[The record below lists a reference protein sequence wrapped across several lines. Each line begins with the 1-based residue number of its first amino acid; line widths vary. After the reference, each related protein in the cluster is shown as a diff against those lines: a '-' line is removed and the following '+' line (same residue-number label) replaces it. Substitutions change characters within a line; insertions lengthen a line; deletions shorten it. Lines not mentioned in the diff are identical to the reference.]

1 MMDTN
6 NNKNTNI
13 VLACLLITSVYLNAF
28 YLNIGFSLK
37 PYMIISAL
45 IFILV
50 LYKFQIHKLRFFEVS
65 MLVFFIFYCATGIFS
80 RYPQDS
86 IRLIIAIILVLIVYF
101 IMRYVFSSLS
111 IAKLEKAISISG
123 IWFNVISLALF
134 AFGALTLRF
143 NFVGNGVRAYGILL
157 DRGVPRLIGT
167 FSDPNIFAFGNLLFF
182 YYYVTHLKTT
192 TAKIGLLLSSTAL
205 LLTFSRGAYIAVLLG
220 GLLLFLTS
228 KAKTKLKIVLL
239 GPPVLYLLVAG
250 ASQVFNMNIAQI
262 VGDRFNGSVS
272 DNGSGRL
279 EIWGNGLQLFA
290 DNQYFGIG
298 IYNYRAY
305 SNAVFNNDHYMHN
318 TFLEVLTESG
328 IIGFTLYIAIFLWIF
343 YDFYLH
349 RSKAVDTRYLVA
361 TLISMLIFMSSLS
374 LVASEVFFLILAV
387 IWRYL
392 FEIEQNRKAAFA
404 LHSKSGGVS

>member
-1 MMDTN
+1 MIDA
-6 NNKNTNI
+6 NNKKNTSI
-13 VLACLLITSVYLNAF
+13 VLACLLITSVYLNAYNF
-28 YLNIGFSLK
+28 NIGFSLK
-37 PYMIISAL
+37 PYMIVSMI
-45 IFILV
+45 IFLLV
-50 LYKFQIHKLRFFEVS
+50 LYNFQIHKLRFFEVS
-65 MLVFFIFYCATGIFS
+65 MMVFFFFYCATGTFS

-86 IRLIIAIILVLIVYF
+86 LRLIVAIILVITVYF

-111 IAKLEKAISISG
+111 IIRLEKAISVSG
-123 IWFNVISLALF
+123 IWFNIISLVLY
-134 AFGALTLRF
+134 AFGAFSLGF
-143 NFVGNGVRAYGILL
+143 NFVGNGVRAYGIVL

-182 YYYVTHLKTT
+182 YYYLTHLKSTSS
-192 TAKIGLLLSSTAL
+192 KIGLLLSATAL
-205 LLTFSRGAYIAVLLG
+205 LLTFSRGAYIAVLIG
-220 GLLLFLTS
+220 GLLLFITS
-228 KAKTKLKIVLL
+228 KAKTKLKMLL
-239 GPPVLYLLVAG
+239 FGPPILYLLIIGV
-250 ASQVFNMNIAQI
+250 SKLFNMNIAEI
-262 VGDRFNGSVS
+262 VGDRFSGSVD

-279 EIWGNGLQLFA
+279 EIWENGMQLFA

-305 SNAVFNNDHYMHN
+305 SNAIFNNDHYMHN

-328 IIGFTLYIAIFLWIF
+328 IIGFSLYITIFFWIF

-349 RSKAVDTRYLVA
+349 RSKVIDTRYLVA

-392 FEIEQNRKAAFA
+392 FEIEQ
-404 LHSKSGGVS
+404 HSKSSFRIPAKLKG

>member
-1 MMDTN
+1 MIDA
-6 NNKNTNI
+6 NNKKNTSI
-13 VLACLLITSVYLNAF
+13 VLACLLITSVYLNAYNF
-28 YLNIGFSLK
+28 NIGFSLK
-37 PYMIISAL
+37 PYMIVSMI
-45 IFILV
+45 IFLLV
-50 LYKFQIHKLRFFEVS
+50 LYNFQIHKLRFFEVS
-65 MLVFFIFYCATGIFS
+65 MMVFFFFYCATGTFS

-86 IRLIIAIILVLIVYF
+86 LRLIVAIILVITVYF

-111 IAKLEKAISISG
+111 IIRLEKAISVSG
-123 IWFNVISLALF
+123 IWFNVISLVLY
-134 AFGALTLRF
+134 AFGAFSLGF
-143 NFVGNGVRAYGILL
+143 NFVGNGVRAYGIVL

-182 YYYVTHLKTT
+182 YYYLTHLKSTSS
-192 TAKIGLLLSSTAL
+192 KIGLLLSATAL
-205 LLTFSRGAYIAVLLG
+205 LLTFSRGAYIAVLIG
-220 GLLLFLTS
+220 GLLLFITS
-228 KAKTKLKIVLL
+228 KAKTKLKMLL
-239 GPPVLYLLVAG
+239 FGPPILYLLIIGV
-250 ASQVFNMNIAQI
+250 SKLFNMNIAEI
-262 VGDRFNGSVS
+262 VGDRFSGSVD

-279 EIWGNGLQLFA
+279 EIWENGMQLFA

-305 SNAVFNNDHYMHN
+305 SNAIFNNDHYMHN

-328 IIGFTLYIAIFLWIF
+328 IIGFSLYITIFFWIF

-349 RSKAVDTRYLVA
+349 RSKVIDTRYLVA

-392 FEIEQNRKAAFA
+392 FEIEQ
-404 LHSKSGGVS
+404 HSKLSFRIPAKLKG

>member
-1 MMDTN
+1 MIDA
-6 NNKNTNI
+6 NNKKNTSI
-13 VLACLLITSVYLNAF
+13 VLACLLITSVYLNAYNF
-28 YLNIGFSLK
+28 NIGFSLK
-37 PYMIISAL
+37 PYMIVSMI
-45 IFILV
+45 IFLLV
-50 LYKFQIHKLRFFEVS
+50 LYNFQIHKLRFFEVS
-65 MLVFFIFYCATGIFS
+65 MMVFFFFYCATGTFS

-86 IRLIIAIILVLIVYF
+86 LRLIVAIILVITVYF

-111 IAKLEKAISISG
+111 IIRLEKAISVSG
-123 IWFNVISLALF
+123 IWFNVISLVLY
-134 AFGALTLRF
+134 AFGAFSLGF
-143 NFVGNGVRAYGILL
+143 NFVGNGVRAYGIVL

-182 YYYVTHLKTT
+182 YYYLTHLKSTSS
-192 TAKIGLLLSSTAL
+192 KIGLLLSATAL
-205 LLTFSRGAYIAVLLG
+205 LLTFSRGAYIAVLIG
-220 GLLLFLTS
+220 GLLLFITS
-228 KAKTKLKIVLL
+228 KAKTKLKMLL
-239 GPPVLYLLVAG
+239 FGPPILYLLIIGV
-250 ASQVFNMNIAQI
+250 SKLFNMNIAEI
-262 VGDRFNGSVS
+262 VGDRFSGSVD

-279 EIWGNGLQLFA
+279 EIWENGMQLFA

-305 SNAVFNNDHYMHN
+305 SNAIFNNDHYMHN

-328 IIGFTLYIAIFLWIF
+328 IIGFSLYITIFFWIF

-349 RSKAVDTRYLVA
+349 RSKVIDTRYLVA

-392 FEIEQNRKAAFA
+392 FEIEQ
-404 LHSKSGGVS
+404 HSKSSFRIPAKLKG